1 MSERFFD
8 IFRFRFNQCT
18 LLFDL
23 YQRLRLFFLKN
34 VLKIFLYRFPIS
46 TTSTL
51 SVGST
56 GSQARLIQSS
66 HAPSHYQPVLMKDL
80 GKTSSTDSAESI
92 SFHTEKSSDSTSGVD
107 VNDDVCQLTDEIVDK
122 HLADLKRKCLSYD
135 TRDVAKFMEKLKTQ
149 SESLDGESD
158 EKKGGDEGVEKKLR
172 KESESK
178 KELEKVPKVKAEK
191 AADKEVKKD
200 TTQVKL
206 QRKPSLS
213 PQGSV
218 RKPKTIDMDTYTS
231 SSSGDNQ
238 VHIVKIKSSPGGSR
252 KASRENS
259 RSNSTERSPSREKQ
273 LSLKKPEGGILKKP
287 SPKFGKAS
295 EQRLSNSLRPDSFM
309 SPFSSFESKSD
320 KLSPSSEI
328 LPSICIR
335 EPPQQTSLSDYERDP
350 KDYHHQAVKSRSLES
365 SLELLKPALKSQ
377 SSYENVSPVHVY
389 DPSRYYGLSAQHSIE
404 SNRSPIR
411 YCSPNPPHHYNEP
424 FYEYPKH
431 GHKKPRESRSL
442 ERPDYSRQSS
452 SEFERYYE
460 EPPLNNRRHSVYEH
474 RSIPQHYYSMS
485 PNDYL
490 SHYEQPS
497 ACVDCY
503 YQSYHPLNYMQQQQ
517 PPPLPQRNPPQQ
529 KSPSSTMKRQSRSR
543 KKLSRRTSSNYFN
556 KSFDDDDMQHASIGK
571 QLLNDND
578 EIHV

>member
-1 MSERFFD
+1 
-8 IFRFRFNQCT
+8 
-18 LLFDL
+18 
-23 YQRLRLFFLKN
+23 
-34 VLKIFLYRFPIS
+34 
-46 TTSTL
+46 
-51 SVGST
+51 
-56 GSQARLIQSS
+56 
-66 HAPSHYQPVLMKDL
+66 MKDL
-80 GKTSSTDSAESI
+80 GKTSSTDSTESI

-122 HLADLKRKCLSYD
+122 HLADLKRKCMSYD

-149 SESLDGESD
+149 SESFDGDGVDVKRVLE
-158 EKKGGDEGVEKKLR
+158 EGERRLR

-178 KELEKVPKVKAEK
+178 KELESVPKVKVDAKEK
-191 AADKEVKKD
+191 ADKDVKKD
-200 TTQVKL
+200 TIQVKL

-218 RKPKTIDMDTYTS
+218 RKPKTIDMDTYAS

-238 VHIVKIKSSPGGSR
+238 VHIVKIKSSPSGSR

-259 RSNSTERSPSREKQ
+259 RSNSTERSPSRERQ
-273 LSLKKPEGGILKKP
+273 ALKKPEGGILKKP

-295 EQRLSNSLRPDSFM
+295 EQRLSNSLRPDSFI

-335 EPPQQTSLSDYERDP
+335 EKQQRASLSDYERDP
-350 KDYHHQAVKSRSLES
+350 IDYHHQAMKSRSLES
-365 SLELLKPALKSQ
+365 SLEHLKSALKHQ
-377 SSYENVSPVHVY
+377 SSYENYSPVHAY
-389 DPSRYYGLSAQHSIE
+389 DPNRYYGLSAQHSIE
-404 SNRSPIR
+404 SNRSPVR

-431 GHKKPRESRSL
+431 QQRNQRESRSL

-452 SEFERYYE
+452 SEYERYYE

-474 RSIPQHYYSMS
+474 RSIPHHYYSMS
-485 PNDYL
+485 PDDYL
-490 SHYEQPS
+490 MSHYEQPS

-503 YQSYHPLNYMQQQQ
+503 YQSYHHPHLHYPQQQQ
-517 PPPLPQRNPPQQ
+517 QQQQQQQLPPPLPQRNQPQQ
-529 KSPSSTMKRQSRSR
+529 KSTSTTIKRQSRSR
-543 KKLSRRTSSNYFN
+543 KKLSRRMSSNYFN
-556 KSFDDDDMQHASIGK
+556 KSFDDDDMQHASVGK
-571 QLLNDND
+571 QSNDND

>member
-1 MSERFFD
+1 
-8 IFRFRFNQCT
+8 
-18 LLFDL
+18 
-23 YQRLRLFFLKN
+23 
-34 VLKIFLYRFPIS
+34 
-46 TTSTL
+46 
-51 SVGST
+51 
-56 GSQARLIQSS
+56 
-66 HAPSHYQPVLMKDL
+66 MKDL
-80 GKTSSTDSAESI
+80 GKTSSTDSADSI

-122 HLADLKRKCLSYD
+122 HLADLKKKCMPYD
-135 TRDVAKFMEKLKTQ
+135 TRDVVLFMEKLKT
-149 SESLDGESD
+149 SESKSESFDGDSD
-158 EKKGGDEGVEKKLR
+158 EKKGNVEGVGGGGGEKRLR

-178 KELEKVPKVKAEK
+178 KELEKVPKVSKSETKTAE
-191 AADKEVKKD
+191 KEVKKD
-200 TTQVKL
+200 TIHVKL

-259 RSNSTERSPSREKQ
+259 RSNSTERSPSKEK
-273 LSLKKPEGGILKKP
+273 LASLKKPEGGILKKP

-295 EQRLSNSLRPDSFM
+295 EQRLSNSLRPDSFI

-328 LPSICIR
+328 LPSICVKEVI
-335 EPPQQTSLSDYERDP
+335 QQRASLSDFERDP

-365 SLELLKPALKSQ
+365 SLEHLKSAMKHQ
-377 SSYENVSPVHVY
+377 SSYENVSPINPY
-389 DPSRYYGLSAQHSIE
+389 DPNRYYGLSAQHSIE
-404 SNRSPIR
+404 SNRSPVR
-411 YCSPNPPHHYNEP
+411 YCSPNPPHHYTEP

-431 GHKKPRESRSL
+431 HHKRQRESRSL

-452 SEFERYYE
+452 SEYERYYE
-460 EPPLNNRRHSVYEH
+460 EPSSRRHSVYEH

-485 PNDYL
+485 PDDYL
-490 SHYEQPS
+490 IPPHYEQPS

-503 YQSYHPLNYMQQQQ
+503 YQSYHQPHLHYPQQQQ
-517 PPPLPQRNPPQQ
+517 PPPLPQRNPEQ
-529 KSPSSTMKRQSRSR
+529 KLPSSIKRQSRSR
-543 KKLSRRTSSNYFN
+543 KKLSRRMSSNYFN
-556 KSFDDDDMQHASIGK
+556 KSFDDDDEAMHHASSVGSK
-571 QLLNDND
+571 SLNDND

>member
-1 MSERFFD
+1 
-8 IFRFRFNQCT
+8 
-18 LLFDL
+18 
-23 YQRLRLFFLKN
+23 
-34 VLKIFLYRFPIS
+34 
-46 TTSTL
+46 
-51 SVGST
+51 
-56 GSQARLIQSS
+56 
-66 HAPSHYQPVLMKDL
+66 MKDL
-80 GKTSSTDSAESI
+80 GKTSSTDSTESI
-92 SFHTEKSSDSTSGVD
+92 SYHTEKSSDSTSGVD

-149 SESLDGESD
+149 SESVDGEGD
-158 EKKGGDEGVEKKLR
+158 EKKGDEGVEKKLR

-178 KELEKVPKVKAEK
+178 KEHEKVPKVKETK
-191 AADKEVKKD
+191 GDGKEAKKD
-200 TTQVKL
+200 TIQVKL

-218 RKPKTIDMDTYTS
+218 RKPKTIDMDAYTS

-252 KASRENS
+252 RASRENS

-273 LSLKKPEGGILKKP
+273 ASLKKPEGGILKKP

-295 EQRLSNSLRPDSFM
+295 EQRLSNSLRPDSFI

-320 KLSPSSEI
+320 KVSPSSEI
-328 LPSICIR
+328 FPSVCAKESAQR
-335 EPPQQTSLSDYERDP
+335 ASLSDYERDP

-365 SLELLKPALKSQ
+365 SLELLKPALKHQ
-377 SSYENVSPVHVY
+377 SSYENVSPVHFY
-389 DPSRYYGLSAQHSIE
+389 DPGRYYGLSAQPSIE

-411 YCSPNPPHHYNEP
+411 YCSPIPPHHYNEP
-424 FYEYPKH
+424 FYEYPRSH
-431 GHKKPRESRSL
+431 RKPRESRSL
-442 ERPDYSRQSS
+442 ERPDFSRQSS
-452 SEFERYYE
+452 SEYERYYE
-460 EPPLNNRRHSVYEH
+460 EPHLNSRRHSVYEH
-474 RSIPQHYYSMS
+474 RSIPHHYYSMS
-485 PNDYL
+485 PDDYL
-490 SHYEQPS
+490 MSHYEQPS

-503 YQSYHPLNYMQQQQ
+503 YQSYHPFNYVQQ
-517 PPPLPQRNPPQQ
+517 PPPLPQRNPSQQ

-556 KSFDDDDMQHASIGK
+556 KSFDDDDMQRAFVGK
-571 QLLNDND
+571 QSNDND

>member
-1 MSERFFD
+1 M
-8 IFRFRFNQCT
+8 
-18 LLFDL
+18 
-23 YQRLRLFFLKN
+23 
-34 VLKIFLYRFPIS
+34 
-46 TTSTL
+46 
-51 SVGST
+51 GST

-66 HAPSHYQPVLMKDL
+66 HAPSHYQPILMKDL
-80 GKTSSTDSAESI
+80 GKTSSTDSTESI
-92 SFHTEKSSDSTSGVD
+92 SYHTEKSSDSTSGVD

-122 HLADLKRKCLSYD
+122 HLADLKRKCMSYD

-149 SESLDGESD
+149 SESFDGEGD
-158 EKKGGDEGVEKKLR
+158 EKKVDEGAKRLR

-178 KELEKVPKVKAEK
+178 KELEKVPKVKDTKADAKEK
-191 AADKEVKKD
+191 VDKEIKKD
-200 TTQVKL
+200 TIHVKL

-238 VHIVKIKSSPGGSR
+238 VHIVKIKSSPSGSR

-259 RSNSTERSPSREKQ
+259 RSNSTERSPSKEK
-273 LSLKKPEGGILKKP
+273 LASLKKPEGGILKKP

-295 EQRLSNSLRPDSFM
+295 EQRLSNSLRPDSFI
-309 SPFSSFESKSD
+309 SPFSSFDSKSD

-335 EPPQQTSLSDYERDP
+335 EKQQRVSLSDYERDP
-350 KDYHHQAVKSRSLES
+350 IDYHHQAVKSRSLES
-365 SLELLKPALKSQ
+365 SLEQLKSAMKPQ
-377 SSYENVSPVHVY
+377 SSYENVSPVPAY
-389 DPSRYYGLSAQHSIE
+389 DPNRYYGLSSQPSIE

-431 GHKKPRESRSL
+431 QQKKQRESRSL

-452 SEFERYYE
+452 SEYERYYE
-460 EPPLNNRRHSVYEH
+460 EPPTNNRRHSVYEH
-474 RSIPQHYYSMS
+474 RSIPQHYYSTS
-485 PNDYL
+485 PDDYL
-490 SHYEQPS
+490 MSHYEQPS

-503 YQSYHPLNYMQQQQ
+503 YQSYQQPPHLHYSQQQQ
-517 PPPLPQRNPPQQ
+517 QQLPPPLPQRNQPQQ
-529 KSPSSTMKRQSRSR
+529 KSPSTTIKRQSRSR
-543 KKLSRRTSSNYFN
+543 KKLSRRMSSNYFN
-556 KSFDDDDMQHASIGK
+556 KSFDDDDMQHASVGK
-571 QLLNDND
+571 QSNDND

>member
-1 MSERFFD
+1 
-8 IFRFRFNQCT
+8 
-18 LLFDL
+18 
-23 YQRLRLFFLKN
+23 
-34 VLKIFLYRFPIS
+34 
-46 TTSTL
+46 
-51 SVGST
+51 VGST

-107 VNDDVCQLTDEIVDK
+107 VNDDACQLTDEIVDK

-149 SESLDGESD
+149 SESLDGEGGSD
-158 EKKGGDEGVEKKLR
+158 EKKVDEGGVEKKLR
-172 KESESK
+172 KGSESK
-178 KELEKVPKVKAEK
+178 KEMEKVPKVPKTESKEK
-191 AADKEVKKD
+191 TEVKKD
-200 TTQVKL
+200 TIHVKL

-218 RKPKTIDMDTYTS
+218 RKPKTIDLDTYAS

-238 VHIVKIKSSPGGSR
+238 VHIVKIKSSPSGSR
-252 KASRENS
+252 KASRETS
-259 RSNSTERSPSREKQ
+259 RSNSMERSPSREKQ
-273 LSLKKPEGGILKKP
+273 ASLKKPEGGILKKP

-295 EQRLSNSLRPDSFM
+295 EQRLSNSLRPDSFI

-335 EPPQQTSLSDYERDP
+335 EAQQRASLSDYERDP

-377 SSYENVSPVHVY
+377 SSYENVSPVFGY
-389 DPSRYYGLSAQHSIE
+389 ACGLSAQHSIE

-411 YCSPNPPHHYNEP
+411 YCSPNPPHYYTEP

-460 EPPLNNRRHSVYEH
+460 EPPSNSRRHSVYEH

-485 PNDYL
+485 PDDYL
-490 SHYEQPS
+490 MSHYEQPS

-503 YQSYHPLNYMQQQQ
+503 QSYHPLNYIQQQQQ

-529 KSPSSTMKRQSRSR
+529 KNPSTTMKRQSRSR

-556 KSFDDDDMQHASIGK
+556 KSFDDDDMHHVSSVGK
-571 QLLNDND
+571 QSIDND

>member
-1 MSERFFD
+1 MTINSISKKTNFK
-8 IFRFRFNQCT
+8 
-18 LLFDL
+18 LS
-23 YQRLRLFFLKN
+23 
-34 VLKIFLYRFPIS
+34 IS

-107 VNDDVCQLTDEIVDK
+107 VNDDVCLLTDEIVDK
-122 HLADLKRKCLSYD
+122 HLADLKRKCVSYD

-149 SESLDGESD
+149 SESLDGEGD
-158 EKKGGDEGVEKKLR
+158 EKKVDEVEKKLR
-172 KESESK
+172 RESESK
-178 KELEKVPKVKAEK
+178 KELERVPKVKETRETK
-191 AADKEVKKD
+191 EKEVKKD
-200 TTQVKL
+200 KIHVKL

-213 PQGSV
+213 PQGSM
-218 RKPKTIDMDTYTS
+218 RKPKTIDLDTYTS

-238 VHIVKIKSSPGGSR
+238 VQIVKIKSSPNGSR

-259 RSNSTERSPSREKQ
+259 RSNSTERSPLKEKQ
-273 LSLKKPEGGILKKP
+273 TLKKPEGGILKKP

-295 EQRLSNSLRPDSFM
+295 EMRLSNSLRPDSFI

-328 LPSICIR
+328 LPSVCLK
-335 EPPQQTSLSDYERDP
+335 EQQHRASLSDYERDP
-350 KDYHHQAVKSRSLES
+350 IDYHHQAVKSRSLES
-365 SLELLKPALKSQ
+365 SLDHLKPALKHQ
-377 SSYENVSPVHVY
+377 SSYENTSPVPLY
-389 DPSRYYGLSAQHSIE
+389 DPQRYYGLSSQCSIE

-411 YCSPNPPHHYNEP
+411 YCSPNPPQQYNEP

-431 GHKKPRESRSL
+431 KRQRESRSL

-452 SEFERYYE
+452 SEYERYYE
-460 EPPLNNRRHSVYEH
+460 EPPANNRRHSVYEH
-474 RSIPQHYYSMS
+474 RSIPHHYYSMS
-485 PNDYL
+485 PDDYL
-490 SHYEQPS
+490 MSHYEQPS

-503 YQSYHPLNYMQQQQ
+503 YQSYPPPPHLHYPQQQ

-529 KSPSSTMKRQSRSR
+529 KSPSTSIKRQSRSR
-543 KKLSRRTSSNYFN
+543 KKLSRRMSSNYFN
-556 KSFDDDDMQHASIGK
+556 KSFDDDDDQNHRASVGK
-571 QLLNDND
+571 QSNDND

>member
-1 MSERFFD
+1 M
-8 IFRFRFNQCT
+8 
-18 LLFDL
+18 
-23 YQRLRLFFLKN
+23 
-34 VLKIFLYRFPIS
+34 
-46 TTSTL
+46 
-51 SVGST
+51 GST

-122 HLADLKRKCLSYD
+122 HLADLKRKCMSYE

-149 SESLDGESD
+149 SESFDGEGD
-158 EKKGGDEGVEKKLR
+158 EKKGDEGGEKERRLR

-178 KELEKVPKVKAEK
+178 KELEKVPKVKDTKAEAK
-191 AADKEVKKD
+191 AAEKEVKKD
-200 TTQVKL
+200 TIHVKL

-213 PQGSV
+213 PQGSM
-218 RKPKTIDMDTYTS
+218 RKPKTIDMDTYAS

-259 RSNSTERSPSREKQ
+259 RSNSTERSPSKEKAQ
-273 LSLKKPEGGILKKP
+273 LKKPEGGILKKP

-295 EQRLSNSLRPDSFM
+295 EQRLSNSLRPDCFI

-328 LPSICIR
+328 LPSICIK
-335 EPPQQTSLSDYERDP
+335 EVPPRTSLSDYERDP
-350 KDYHHQAVKSRSLES
+350 IDYHHQAKKSRSLES
-365 SLELLKPALKSQ
+365 SLEYLKPAMKNQ
-377 SSYENVSPVHVY
+377 SSYENVSPINAY
-389 DPSRYYGLSAQHSIE
+389 DPTRYYGLSSQPSIE
-404 SNRSPIR
+404 DNRSPIR

-431 GHKKPRESRSL
+431 QQQKRQRESRSL
-442 ERPDYSRQSS
+442 ERPPDYSRQSS
-452 SEFERYYE
+452 SEYERYYE
-460 EPPLNNRRHSVYEH
+460 EPPTNTRRHSVYEH
-474 RSIPQHYYSMS
+474 RSIPHHYYSMS
-485 PNDYL
+485 PDDYL
-490 SHYEQPS
+490 MSHYEQPS

-503 YQSYHPLNYMQQQQ
+503 YQSYHQPHLHHPQQ

-529 KSPSSTMKRQSRSR
+529 KSPSTSIKRQSRSR
-543 KKLSRRTSSNYFN
+543 KKLSRRMSSNYFN
-556 KSFDDDDMQHASIGK
+556 KSFDDDDDMHRRASVGK
-571 QLLNDND
+571 QSNDND

>member
-1 MSERFFD
+1 M
-8 IFRFRFNQCT
+8 
-18 LLFDL
+18 
-23 YQRLRLFFLKN
+23 
-34 VLKIFLYRFPIS
+34 
-46 TTSTL
+46 
-51 SVGST
+51 GST

-122 HLADLKRKCLSYD
+122 HLADLKRKCLPYD

-149 SESLDGESD
+149 SESVDGEGD
-158 EKKGGDEGVEKKLR
+158 EKKGGESVEKRYR

-178 KELEKVPKVKAEK
+178 KELEKVPKVKNTSKDEP
-191 AADKEVKKD
+191 KEVKKD
-200 TTQVKL
+200 TIHVKL

-218 RKPKTIDMDTYTS
+218 RKPKTIDMDAYTS

-238 VHIVKIKSSPGGSR
+238 VHIVKIKSSPSGSR

-273 LSLKKPEGGILKKP
+273 ASLKKPEGGILKKP

-295 EQRLSNSLRPDSFM
+295 EQRLSNSLRPDSFI

-328 LPSICIR
+328 LPSVCIKETHQR
-335 EPPQQTSLSDYERDP
+335 TSLSDYERDP
-350 KDYHHQAVKSRSLES
+350 KDYHHQAVKTRSLES
-365 SLELLKPALKSQ
+365 SLELLKPALKQQ
-377 SSYENVSPVHVY
+377 SSYENVSPV
-389 DPSRYYGLSAQHSIE
+389 PSYEPGRYYGLSAQPSIE

-424 FYEYPKH
+424 FYEYPKS
-431 GHKKPRESRSL
+431 GHRKPRESRSL
-442 ERPDYSRQSS
+442 ERPDFSRQSS
-452 SEFERYYE
+452 SEAERYYE
-460 EPPLNNRRHSVYEH
+460 EPHLNNRRHSVYEH
-474 RSIPQHYYSMS
+474 RSIPHHYYSMS
-485 PNDYL
+485 PDDYL
-490 SHYEQPS
+490 MSHYEQPS

-503 YQSYHPLNYMQQQQ
+503 YQSCHPQNYIQQ
-517 PPPLPQRNPPQQ
+517 PPPLPQRNPTQQ
-529 KSPSSTMKRQSRSR
+529 KSPSSTIKRQSRSR

-556 KSFDDDDMQHASIGK
+556 KSFDDDDTQHHAFGK
-571 QLLNDND
+571 QSNDND